1 MNIEE
6 KDGLTNEA
14 LEDVKAGC
22 VIDHQS
28 VQAWADSLDDDQPLP
43 VPSTDKAAN

>member
-1 MNIEE
+1 MKIEE
-6 KDGLTNEA
+6 KNELTNEA

-22 VIDHQS
+22 LIDHQS
-28 VQAWADSLDDDQPLP
+28 VQKWANSLNDDQPLP